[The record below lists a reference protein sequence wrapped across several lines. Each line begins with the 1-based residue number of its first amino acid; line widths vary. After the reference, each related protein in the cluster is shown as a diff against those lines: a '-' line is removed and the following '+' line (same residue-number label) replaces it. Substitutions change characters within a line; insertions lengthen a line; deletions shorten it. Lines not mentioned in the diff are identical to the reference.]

1 MLYFKQKRPYEVR
14 IGDVSPD
21 VCSSDLQSHATV
33 PARYRL
39 GSSAVQCGVRKERVN
54 AVPRVRGTSIMLKSA
69 FLKLLA
75 AGLAVMAAPAM
86 AQITEIDP
94 NTADQ
99 YQTPAEEGYRS
110 EERRVGKECVSTCRT
125 RWSP

>member
-1 MLYFKQKRPYEVR
+1 M
-14 IGDVSPD
+14 
-21 VCSSDLQSHATV
+21 C
-33 PARYRL
+33 
-39 GSSAVQCGVRKERVN
+39 N
-54 AVPRVRGTSIMLKSA
+54 SA

-99 YQTPAEEGYRS
+99 YQTPAEEGYTDPYAVDPADTPAYPETEYQPVDPGLDQGMRS
-110 EERRVGKECVSTCRT
+110 EERRVGEECVSTCRS
-125 RWSP
+125 RGWPGH